1 MDRIVG
7 SVARSPRMG
16 PRLRSRRCFLQGLVG
31 ASVGGMALMGGCQI
45 VSPPG
50 QQPRG
55 PSRIGVLSAESPG
68 SSPLSDA
75 FVRGLRELGWFE
87 GQNVALEY
95 RFAQGRLNL
104 LHDLAAELLGL
115 KVDVI
120 VALGSEAA
128 RAAKIATATVP
139 IVAVGMTADPV
150 AQRLVASL
158 DRPGGNLTGL
168 STILVDHGTR
178 LVGLLRT
185 LEPSLA
191 RVGVLWNTA
200 YRQLHQPGRPFSEAW
215 MAAQATGLALQPLEV
230 VTARELDAAFAGA
243 IRGRAQALIVYG
255 DPLTFIHRMRIF
267 DFAAQHGL
275 PAVYDLREFAD
286 EGGLMAY
293 GPSLRAMY
301 RRSAAYVD
309 LILKGVSPADLPVER
324 PGWAQFV
331 VNLGTA
337 QSLGLTIPPAILG
350 QAHELIG

>member
-7 SVARSPRMG
+7 SVARSPRTGHG
-16 PRLRSRRCFLQGLVG
+16 PRSRRRFLQGLAGV
-31 ASVGGMALMGGCQI
+31 SVGGTALLTGCQI
-45 VSPPG
+45 VSPPR

-75 FVRGLRELGWFE
+75 FVHGLRELGWFE

-95 RFAQGRLNL
+95 RFAQGKLNL

-139 IVAVGMTADPV
+139 IVAVGMTANPV

-200 YRQLHQPGRPFSEAW
+200 YDSCTSPGVRSPKLGWRHRRPA
-215 MAAQATGLALQPLEV
+215 
-230 VTARELDAAFAGA
+230 
-243 IRGRAQALIVYG
+243 
-255 DPLTFIHRMRIF
+255 
-267 DFAAQHGL
+267 
-275 PAVYDLREFAD
+275 
-286 EGGLMAY
+286 
-293 GPSLRAMY
+293 
-301 RRSAAYVD
+301 
-309 LILKGVSPADLPVER
+309 
-324 PGWAQFV
+324 
-331 VNLGTA
+331 
-337 QSLGLTIPPAILG
+337 
-350 QAHELIG
+350 